1 MTGTLYAGSMGWSY
15 GFWDIYGDLKPSEY
29 LAEYSRRFNSVEI
42 NNSFYRIPASATV
55 GEWAAQA
62 PQGFRFAAKFPQS
75 ISHAPGLS
83 FEEGK
88 LFAFLRSMSQ
98 LGPKK
103 GPLLIQLPPTLRV
116 DHADGFRR
124 LLKALP
130 GGNRYAVEFRHGDWF
145 RQETYDMLRERG
157 VALVQQAHP
166 WLPEVH
172 EVTAGFVYVRFEG
185 DREKVG
191 GEEGA
196 VEVDRASDT
205 ERWARAISAYIDE
218 GLDVYAYFSKYYSGY
233 PPHDIAQLV
242 ELVSRGS

>member
-15 GFWDIYGDLKPSEY
+15 GFWGIYGGLKPSEY

-42 NNSFYRIPASATV
+42 NNSFYRIPAPATV

-62 PQGFRFAAKFPQS
+62 PPGFRFAAKFPQS

-83 FEEGK
+83 FAEGT

-103 GPLLIQLPPTLRV
+103 GPLLIQLPPTLRA
-116 DHADGFRR
+116 DHTDRLRR

-130 GGNRYAVEFRHGDWF
+130 GGNRYAVEFRHRDWF

-185 DREKVG
+185 ERKKVG

-196 VEVDRASDT
+196 VEEDRTADT
-205 ERWARAISAYIDE
+205 DRWARAISADLDE

-242 ELVSRGS
+242 ELVSRDP